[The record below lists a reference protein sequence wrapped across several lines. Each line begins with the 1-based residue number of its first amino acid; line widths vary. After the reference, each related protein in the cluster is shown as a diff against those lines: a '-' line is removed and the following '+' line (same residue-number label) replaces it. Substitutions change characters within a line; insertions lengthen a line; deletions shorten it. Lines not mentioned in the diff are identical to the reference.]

1 VELLEVVE
9 IEGVAGEEVR
19 LLVGGTA
26 GGAQRLRLGC
36 RFHYYIIIERGKR
49 ILGLYRGLYRG
60 FKKGL
65 NWGK

>member
-26 GGAQRLRLGC
+26 GGAQRRLRLGC
-36 RFHYYIIIERGKR
+36 RFHYYIIIERG
-49 ILGLYRGLYRG
+49 
-60 FKKGL
+60 
-65 NWGK
+65 